1 MAAELSAILPLKT
14 LGSHYAE
21 NLGRCDILMASL
33 RAFAAPGLFHA
44 IYIICPGDE
53 VRHTQAAARAWQ
65 GLPIEVVGEDDLLPF
80 FGRYP
85 RTAAKWRQQ
94 LIKLHSSRLVSTEFF
109 LTLDPDVLLCQP
121 IDLADLCPGGRALV
135 DLEPRTYHSPW
146 WLSSASLLDTEPG
159 LEGEGMSVTPALLS
173 REICSALFAELERL
187 HHVDWREALLASLP
201 SQWTEYT
208 LYWLAAQK
216 LGLADRFHLGPG
228 EAGGKRLLSS
238 ESVWSKDRWAP
249 WRPDR
254 CFDPAEPGYFSVVQ
268 SNTRVSPADVVK
280 RIAPYLK
287 VELRHR
293 GGARRELASI
303 FEDARRIIF
312 GRRGTPTGRS

>member
-33 RAFAAPGLFHA
+33 RAFAAPGLFRA

-53 VRHTQAAARAWQ
+53 VKHTEAAAKAWT

-94 LIKLHSSRLVSTEFF
+94 LIKLHSSRLVSTDFF
-109 LTLDPDVLLCQP
+109 LTLDPDVLLCKP
-121 IDLADLCPGGRALV
+121 IDLPDLCPGGRALV
-135 DLEPRTYHSPW
+135 DLEPRTHHAPW
-146 WLSSASLLDTEPG
+146 WRSSAALLDTEPG
-159 LEGEGMSVTPALLS
+159 LDGEGMSVTPALLS
-173 REICSALFAELERL
+173 RDVCTALFAELERL
-187 HHVDWREALLASLP
+187 HRVDWREALLASLP

-216 LGLADRFHLGPG
+216 L
-228 EAGGKRLLSS
+228 
-238 ESVWSKDRWAP
+238 
-249 WRPDR
+249 
-254 CFDPAEPGYFSVVQ
+254 
-268 SNTRVSPADVVK
+268 
-280 RIAPYLK
+280 
-287 VELRHR
+287 
-293 GGARRELASI
+293 
-303 FEDARRIIF
+303 
-312 GRRGTPTGRS
+312 